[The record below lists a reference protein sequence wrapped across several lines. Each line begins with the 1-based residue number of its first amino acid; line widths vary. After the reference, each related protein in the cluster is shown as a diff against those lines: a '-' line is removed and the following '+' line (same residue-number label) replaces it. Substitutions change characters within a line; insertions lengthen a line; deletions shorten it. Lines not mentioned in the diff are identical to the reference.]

1 MNNRGL
7 AKVPSILGGSRPQVR
22 DDGAVQVRRVNFQRM
37 EVQRATA
44 KLAKM
49 QADLAVE
56 EEVLDKMRE
65 ACKQC
70 GACSACIG

>member
-1 MNNRGL
+1 MKGL

-22 DDGAVQVRRVNFQRM
+22 DDGATQVRRVNFQRM
-37 EVQRATA
+37 EVQKQRD

-49 QADLAVE
+49 QADLTHE

-65 ACKQC
+65 SCAHC